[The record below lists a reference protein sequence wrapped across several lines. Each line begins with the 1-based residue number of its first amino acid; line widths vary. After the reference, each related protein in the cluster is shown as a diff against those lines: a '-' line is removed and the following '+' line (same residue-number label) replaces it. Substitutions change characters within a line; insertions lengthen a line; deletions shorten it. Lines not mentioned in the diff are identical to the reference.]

1 MKSIFLI
8 VFLFCHVAYR
18 PINSGAV
25 QLDSKNIDSTLAD
38 NEFVFINF
46 YADWCRFS
54 NMLSPIWDEAAEKAE
69 KEFPEKGKV
78 VFAKVDCDKHS
89 NLGTRFHITKYPT
102 IKYVRNGEMAK
113 KEYRGQRSADSF
125 VDFVRDQSKDPVKE
139 YQNLEELQEMDDA
152 KRYLIGYFEEKNSP
166 EYTNFRKVASK
177 LKEDCVVYAGFGE
190 ASVRMHPPGQSIIAF
205 RPNKARSNDD
215 DETFTGNMKSYD
227 ELSAW
232 ASDKCTPLVR
242 EITFENAEELTE
254 EGLPFLILFHDPEDN
269 ESIKQYSDVVQREL
283 LEDKQNVN
291 FLIADGIKFAHPLHH
306 LGKNK
311 EDLPLIAIDSFRHM
325 YLFPKYEDMQIPG
338 KLKEF
343 LKDLYS
349 GKLHREFHYGPDAS
363 TTSDEPPQDNTINTD
378 GAKNRVKREKNPPPS
393 QFQHLGPSKNRYTLL
408 HDEF

>member
-1 MKSIFLI
+1 MKLLFLT